1 MDLLSKNVIPGN
13 YGKIFGTNAVVE
25 KDLIKMKN
33 ALLNIHG
40 VKDIIINMEIFPKE
54 FTVYTSTLVKV
65 EDIENEV
72 KRFGFHAIP
81 KGLFQL

>member
-1 MDLLSKNVIPGN
+1 VIPGN
-13 YGKIFGTNAVVE
+13 YGKIFGTNAVEE
-25 KDLIKMKN
+25 KDLIKIKN

-40 VKDIIINMEIFPKE
+40 IKDVIINMKKFPKE